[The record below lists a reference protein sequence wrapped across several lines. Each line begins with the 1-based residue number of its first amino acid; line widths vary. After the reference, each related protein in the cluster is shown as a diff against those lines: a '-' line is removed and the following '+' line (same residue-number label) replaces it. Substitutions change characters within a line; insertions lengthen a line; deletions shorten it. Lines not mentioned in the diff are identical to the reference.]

1 MHHLKLFHVEIF
13 RKKSFWWM
21 LSQIFVFGDNKSSR
35 GDNIAGAWRCSVMH
49 RRSVSGAQ
57 GCSAPTPSHERS

>member
-1 MHHLKLFHVEIF
+1 MLRFFE
-13 RKKSFWWM
+13 KKF
-21 LSQIFVFGDNKSSR
+21 LVDVKPNIYFGDDKSRR
-35 GDNIAGAWRCSVMH
+35 GDNIAGAWRCSVRH

>member
-1 MHHLKLFHVEIF
+1 
-13 RKKSFWWM
+13 M